1 MDLDE
6 KFNFNILVN
15 EKITKANKGIG
26 VILKLAHVLPRESLS
41 TICKSFV
48 RSHIIMLML
57 IMTKLI
63 IFNCLQYD

>member
-6 KFNFNILVN
+6 KFNFNILIN

-63 IFNCLQYD
+63 MINCL

>member
-6 KFNFNILVN
+6 KFNFNILIN
-15 EKITKANKGIG
+15 EKITKANKGIE
-26 VILKLAHVLPRESLS
+26 VILKLAHALPRESLS

-63 IFNCLQYD
+63 MINCL

>member
-6 KFNFNILVN
+6 KFNCNILVN

-26 VILKLAHVLPRESLS
+26 VILKLVHVLPRESLS

-63 IFNCLQYD
+63 MINCL

>member
-63 IFNCLQYD
+63 MINCL